1 MAKHIRLWSVVA
13 GVVLS
18 CLSSAFASDI
28 LYVIVNPAGANYVAA
43 YIRDPQSGALTFL
56 ASFPTGGTGLVNDD
70 FVGAEQNSLV
80 FSKGHL
86 YAINPGSN
94 DISIFSVQ
102 PDGTLRLARPPVPS
116 GGIAPDTI
124 AVHGRLLYVGN
135 DGDAST
141 PPNWTGFLI
150 DGDDLRPVSGS
161 TITLAV
167 GDHPTD
173 LMFSRNGSFLVGA
186 RGIAGII
193 DVFRV
198 QDDGTLLRTAELHDQ
213 PGILGLAFNP
223 VLQNKLIGALT
234 FLPGARSYSLSRQG
248 EITTLS
254 SIEDDASIDSCWIVT
269 DKAGTKA
276 WITAPLSA
284 SITLYAI
291 DRENRLTRLSAHDT
305 SAFGITLTDLVIDE
319 SENFIYA
326 IKPLSGSIHI
336 FRLTGSKSEAGV
348 ADVGNIAIPAPPGGA
363 DYAPLGIALV
373 HTDD

>member
-1 MAKHIRLWSVVA
+1 
-13 GVVLS
+13 
-18 CLSSAFASDI
+18 
-28 LYVIVNPAGANYVAA
+28 
-43 YIRDPQSGALTFL
+43 
-56 ASFPTGGTGLVNDD
+56 
-70 FVGAEQNSLV
+70 
-80 FSKGHL
+80 
-86 YAINPGSN
+86 
-94 DISIFSVQ
+94 
-102 PDGTLRLARPPVPS
+102 
-116 GGIAPDTI
+116 
-124 AVHGRLLYVGN
+124 
-135 DGDAST
+135 
-141 PPNWTGFLI
+141 
-150 DGDDLRPVSGS
+150 
-161 TITLAV
+161 
-167 GDHPTD
+167 
-173 LMFSRNGSFLVGA
+173 MFSRNGSFLVGA

-254 SIEDDASIDSCWIVT
+254 SIEDDASIDSCWVVT

-319 SENFIYA
+319 SESFIYA